1 VLTRI
6 EITQIITTPGSESN
20 FEVLRF
26 DRIKLQKKNANQEYW
41 FPDTDIHA
49 V

>member
-1 VLTRI
+1 MLSRV
-6 EITQIITTPGSESN
+6 EITQVITAPCSESN
-20 FEVLRF
+20 FEVLGF
-26 DRIKLQKKNANQEYW
+26 DRIKLQKKNANQKEW